1 MIKKSLRCLK
11 NILTPTYVAK
21 PGQLPPSWIP
31 YKDYIEIH
39 PTALIAPSATV
50 QFYNLP
56 KTPRPMLKIGPMSHI
71 FGHFAFL
78 RETAEIRVG
87 ERCQI
92 GASHLISG
100 TSINIKD
107 DVIVSWGCHFIDTDN
122 HAINWNERK
131 NDTIECYND
140 YLRNPKNMVSTRK
153 WYGVSFLPIVINSKS
168 WIGFNT
174 IILKDVEL
182 GEEVLVGAGSVVTKS
197 FRQRGSTIAG
207 NPAKI
212 VK

>member
-78 RETAEIRVG
+78 RDTSEIKIG

-92 GASHLISG
+92 GSSHIISAM
-100 TSINIKD
+100 NITIGNDVLMAWGITVMDSDTHSKD
-107 DVIVSWGCHFIDTDN
+107 WTH
-122 HAINWNERK
+122 RK
-131 NDTIECYND
+131 NDVLASYQD
-140 YLRNPKNMVSTRK
+140 YLLNPCNITASKDWQNVPCTPVSVGDRC
-153 WYGVSFLPIVINSKS
+153 
-168 WIGFNT
+168 WIGFNA
-174 IILKDVEL
+174 IILKGVSL
-182 GEEVLVGAGSVVTKS
+182 GPETIVGAGSVLRKS
-197 FRQRGSTIAG
+197 TTGNCTVAG
-207 NPAKI
+207 NPASLI
-212 VK
+212 E